1 MLEHENVT
9 ARLRAT
15 IEEELGSSR
24 QFAHVTSAELE
35 AMANRL
41 VRAIAPLLGSE
52 EAAQESRAA

>member
-24 QFAHVTSAELE
+24 QLAHATSAELE
-35 AMANRL
+35 TMANRL